1 MNEVAILLQVF
12 VALVIFNVWTFRSD
26 KPTKYRGGSAKTLR
40 EEFMEFGLSEKIY
53 MYTSL
58 IKPMLA
64 VALVVA
70 IFFPFMTIP
79 TALAMAFFMA
89 SALLM
94 HYRVKDKFIKF
105 IPAGIT
111 FACCIAIVVVS

>member
-12 VALVIFNVWTFRSD
+12 VALVVFNVWTFRAE

-53 MYTSL
+53 MITSL
-58 IKPMLA
+58 SKPMLS
-64 VALVVA
+64 VALIVA

-79 TALAMAFFMA
+79 IASAMAFFMA
-89 SALLM
+89 GALLM
-94 HYRVKDKFIKF
+94 HYRVRDEFIKF
-105 IPAGIT
+105 VAPGTI
-111 FACCIAIVVVS
+111 FACCVAIVVVS